1 MYIRFQLLS
10 WFPIVQSRLF
20 FIALLLL
27 MFNTISLIVDF
38 TKDTQKGKEKHASY
52 LCTVLHLIP
61 GSSCQR
67 HAHVML

>member
-1 MYIRFQLLS
+1 
-10 WFPIVQSRLF
+10 
-20 FIALLLL
+20 

-67 HAHVML
+67 HAHVMLWWNPIHDIHLDTADHKRI